1 MGLGPILV
9 GNPYLS
15 AFTHFWKFP
24 VSLGSI
30 DYTGKIEVDHAVRH
44 EIQRFLIC

>member
-1 MGLGPILV
+1 MGQGPILV

-15 AFTHFWKFP
+15 ASTHFWKW
-24 VSLGSI
+24 SI
-30 DYTGKIEVDHAVRH
+30 DYTGNIEVDHAVH